1 MTSPSPR
8 HGVNIESPGRRSR
21 CPAILA
27 YGFRPFFLLAGL
39 HALVAVPLWIAALGG
54 FDLLSPAMPAR
65 VWHAHEMLY
74 GFIAA
79 AMAGFLLTAVP
90 SWTNRRGYA
99 GLPLAMLALLWLAGR
114 SVMSLPTGLPP
125 SMVALID
132 LAFLPALALMILP
145 ALLRSGNRRNLVF
158 VALLLLLFGAN
169 LHFHLSG
176 ADSSRPL
183 LAGINTVLLLITLL
197 GGRIVPAFTS
207 AALKQLGEEARIR
220 RFLPLDKA
228 ALAAV
233 GAVLAVDLVMPESQL
248 AAAVALLAAVLLA
261 LQLGHWQG
269 HRTLSMPIVWILHLA
284 YAWLPLAFALKAAAL
299 AGLPVAAGAWLHA
312 ATAGAM
318 ASMIVGVMSRAALGH
333 TGRPLIA
340 PRPIVVAYL
349 ALAAAA
355 VSRVF
360 GPLLLPTAATS
371 WLQLAALLWCLAFL
385 LYLVV
390 YAPILC
396 RARID
401 GRPG

>member
-1 MTSPSPR
+1 
-8 HGVNIESPGRRSR
+8 
-21 CPAILA
+21 
-27 YGFRPFFLLAGL
+27 
-39 HALVAVPLWIAALGG
+39 
-54 FDLLSPAMPAR
+54 MPTR
-65 VWHAHEMLY
+65 VWHTHEMLY

-132 LAFLPALALMILP
+132 LAFLPALALMLLP

-169 LHFHLSG
+169 LHFHLAG

-183 LAGINTVLLLITLL
+183 LAGINTMLLLITLL

-207 AALKQLGEEARIR
+207 AALKQLGEEAKIR
-220 RFLPLDKA
+220 RYLPLDKA

-233 GAVLAVDLVMPESQL
+233 GAVLAVDLVLPESVL
-248 AAAVALLAAVLLA
+248 AAAVAVLAAVLLA
-261 LQLGHWQG
+261 LQLGQWQG
-269 HRTLSMPIVWILHLA
+269 HRTLSLPIVWILHLA

-355 VSRVF
+355 VARVF
-360 GPLLLPTAATS
+360 GPLLLPTAATL
-371 WLQLAALLWCLAFL
+371 WWQLAALLWCLAFL